1 LTVERLLVS
10 QEGLSFMELV
20 TIIIIIIIIII
31 FIFKNSIWILWKR
44 RVSKLY
50 LVYLSFYF
58 TLYFP
63 QTLPVS
69 SHDFAVASVP
79 VNVMEEC
86 AVAFW
91 ELQFQ
96 HLLLRTRQI
105 IYSLVDVNRKRRH
118 ITTLASVL

>member
-58 TLYFP
+58 TRIF
-63 QTLPVS
+63 S
-69 SHDFAVASVP
+69 SDTPCLFA
-79 VNVMEEC
+79 
-86 AVAFW
+86 
-91 ELQFQ
+91 
-96 HLLLRTRQI
+96 
-105 IYSLVDVNRKRRH
+105 
-118 ITTLASVL
+118 